1 MPELGRPPGVC
12 CGFGSLVGAGLCGDG
27 QCLVMTSVHP
37 SGMPHPVGWG
47 EGRCCWTRRPIIVP
61 LPLPTGCAPLPS

>member
-27 QCLVMTSVHP
+27 WHLVMTAVHP

-47 EGRCCWTRRPIIVP
+47 EGRCC
-61 LPLPTGCAPLPS
+61 